1 MRFSHRGALSVR
13 RWITIALGVGLV
25 MVACGGSGGY
35 VPAGIVR
42 SPAPDVSGVSLLDV
56 ASGNDFA
63 FQAEPGGLLVVFWGY
78 TSCPDVCPTT
88 LADLRRAMRD
98 MGESAEVIDVAMVTI
113 DPNRDTPE
121 VLAAFV
127 QVFFPDGRAIRTED
141 AAALAAAAVPFGASY
156 EVTAN
161 PDGLV
166 DVAHTG
172 FLYAIDENGLI
183 RLTWPFGTNSDDIR
197 LDLESLLKEGN
208 NA

>member
-1 MRFSHRGALSVR
+1 MRFSRRGGFSVG
-13 RWITIALGVGLV
+13 RWITIALGAGLV
-25 MVACGGSGGY
+25 LVACGGSEGY

-42 SPAPDVSGVSLLDV
+42 SPAPDVSRVSLPEV
-56 ASGNDFA
+56 TSGNDFV
-63 FQAEPGGLLVVFWGY
+63 FRAEPGGLLVVFWGY

-98 MGESAEVIDVAMVTI
+98 IGESAEAIEVAMVTI
-113 DPNRDTPE
+113 DPDRDTPE
-121 VLAAFV
+121 VLTAFV
-127 QVFFPDGRAIRTED
+127 HVFFPDGLAIRTED

-161 PDGLV
+161 ADGLV
-166 DVAHTG
+166 DVLHTG

-197 LDLESLLKEGN
+197 LDLEALLKEGS